1 MLDPIELE
9 ILQNALTAAAAEMDV
24 TMWRTSRSTIVREML
39 DYSTAIFDA
48 EGFNV
53 AQSARIPQHLNSM
66 GFCLRTVVERFIPLE
81 QWEDGDIIIT
91 NDPYCGG
98 QHLPDIAAFRP
109 VFHEGRRVAIVG
121 TLCHHLDV
129 GGMSPGS
136 YSANATEV
144 YQEGLRIPPLKLFKR
159 GVRVEEV
166 WALIGQ
172 NVRQPATV
180 LGDLQSQIASLEVG
194 AASIAKL
201 AAKYGA
207 DVLTT
212 ACRQLLDS
220 SEASMRDVIARM
232 PDGTYEFEDF
242 LDDDGI
248 NADRPVRIH
257 AVVTI
262 KGDELTVD
270 LSGSSPEVPGP
281 INATLG
287 SSSSA
292 IHFAVIACAD
302 RPIMPNA
309 GCYRPVKI
317 IAPEGLIVNARH
329 PAPVA
334 HRIAPCHVLLNVLFG
349 ALAQAVPDRIPTAYY
364 GVSYVCSFQTVAAD
378 NSRRVLVEIEVGGC
392 GGHPAGDGASAYSF
406 GMHNNASIPMEMI
419 ESEMPL
425 SFTRYGLLPDT
436 GGAGK
441 HRGGLGL
448 VREWRVDA
456 ERATFTAQMDRFRY
470 RPYGLQGGKP
480 GAAGR
485 LTLIR
490 DGKEIPLHS
499 KVGNMPLQK
508 GDIIRL
514 ETSGGGGYG
523 DPKQRSREAVHRDVE
538 QGYVSLESA
547 RSEYAFGNGQALRLC
562 ESLIHCQPVG
572 EKRSI
577 NGIVK
582 IKTVM

>member
-349 ALAQAVPDRIPTAYY
+349 ALAQAVPDRIPAAYY

-547 RSEYAFGNGQALRLC
+547 RSEYAFGNG
-562 ESLIHCQPVG
+562 
-572 EKRSI
+572 
-577 NGIVK
+577 
-582 IKTVM
+582 

>member
-1 MLDPIELE
+1 MTTLDAIELE

-48 EGFNV
+48 DGFNV

-66 GFCLRTVVERFIPLE
+66 GFCLRTIVERFIPME
-81 QWEDGDIIIT
+81 QWEDGDIVIT

-109 VFHEGRRVAIVG
+109 VFHESRRVAIVG

-166 WALIGQ
+166 WAMIGQ

-194 AASIAKL
+194 AASVAKL

-207 DVLTT
+207 EVLTS
-212 ACRQLLDS
+212 ACQQLLDS
-220 SEASMRDVIARM
+220 SEASMREVISRM
-232 PDGTYEFEDF
+232 PDGVYEFEDF

-248 NADRPVRIH
+248 NTESPVRIH
-257 AVVTI
+257 AKITV

-270 LSGSSPEVPGP
+270 LSGSSPEVTGP

-292 IHFAVIACAD
+292 IHFAVMACAD
-302 RPIMPNA
+302 RPLMPNA
-309 GCYRPVKI
+309 GCYRPVTI
-317 IAPEGLIVNARH
+317 IAPEGLIINARH

-334 HRIAPCHVLLNVLFG
+334 HRIAPGHVLLNVLFG
-349 ALAQAVPDRIPTAYY
+349 ALAQAVPDRIPAAYY
-364 GVSYVCSFQTVAAD
+364 GVSYVCSFQTVSAD

-419 ESEMPL
+419 ESDMPL
-425 SFTRYGLLPDT
+425 SFTRYGLLPDS
-436 GGAGK
+436 GGAGR

-448 VREWRVDA
+448 VREWRIDA
-456 ERATFTAQMDRFRY
+456 ERATFTAQMDRFRF

-490 DGKEIPLHS
+490 DGKETPLHS
-499 KVGNMPLQK
+499 KVGNMPLKK

-514 ETSGGGGYG
+514 ETSGGGGHG
-523 DPKQRSREAVHRDVE
+523 NPNERARDAVRQDLE
-538 QGYVSLESA
+538 QGYVTAGAAQDL
-547 RSEYAFGNGQALRLC
+547 Y
-562 ESLIHCQPVG
+562 
-572 EKRSI
+572 
-577 NGIVK
+577 
-582 IKTVM
+582 

>member
-9 ILQNALTAAAAEMDV
+9 ILQNAFTAAAAEMDV

-349 ALAQAVPDRIPTAYY
+349 ALAQAVPDRIPAAYY

-547 RSEYAFGNGQALRLC
+547 RSEYAFGNG
-562 ESLIHCQPVG
+562 
-572 EKRSI
+572 
-577 NGIVK
+577 
-582 IKTVM
+582 